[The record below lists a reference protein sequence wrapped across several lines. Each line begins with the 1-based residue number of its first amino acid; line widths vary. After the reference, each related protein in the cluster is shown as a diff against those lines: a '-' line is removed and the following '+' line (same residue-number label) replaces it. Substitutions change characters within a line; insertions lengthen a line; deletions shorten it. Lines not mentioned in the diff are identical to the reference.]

1 MSDKKSVYFFML
13 VLEIPLLKTSMD
25 IFLSVLYACL
35 LYNIYFIY
43 LHYNIIIYSCHVDIS
58 RILYTPFL

>member
-1 MSDKKSVYFFML
+1 ML

-25 IFLSVLYACL
+25 IFLSILYACL